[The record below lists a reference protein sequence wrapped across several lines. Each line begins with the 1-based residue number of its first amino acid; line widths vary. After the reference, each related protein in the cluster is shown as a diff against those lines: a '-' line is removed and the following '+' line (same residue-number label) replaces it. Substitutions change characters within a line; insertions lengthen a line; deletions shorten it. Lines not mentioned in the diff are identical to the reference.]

1 VNDAEVPGFWR
12 GLGLP
17 GLVDAHVHF
26 LPERVMRKVWAYF
39 DEGLEH
45 YGAPW
50 PVAYRGTDEERLAV
64 LRGFGVRAFPA
75 LVYPHKPGMAQWLTE
90 WALAFA
96 AQAPDCVPSGTFYPE
111 PGAAGYVRKALEA
124 GARIFKVHVQVG
136 RYDPRDPLLEGVWGM
151 LAEAGVPVVT
161 HCGSGPRPGQF
172 TGPEIVE
179 AVLRRHPALAIVIA
193 HMGSTE
199 YAPHLDLAARYTN
212 VRLDTTMAFTDFT
225 EARSP
230 YPKELPPRLADLGDK
245 ILLGTDFPNI
255 PYPYAHQI
263 EALARLDLGDDWL
276 RAVLY
281 HNGAALLGID

>member
-1 VNDAEVPGFWR
+1 MQKHAPEAVDLAKETEATKKAY
-12 GLGLP
+12 GLDDKKTADFGTRLLLARR
-17 GLVDAHVHF
+17 LV
-26 LPERVMRKVWAYF
+26 
-39 DEGLEH
+39 
-45 YGAPW
+45 
-50 PVAYRGTDEERLAV
+50 
-64 LRGFGVRAFPA
+64 
-75 LVYPHKPGMAQWLTE
+75 
-90 WALAFA
+90 
-96 AQAPDCVPSGTFYPE
+96 
-111 PGAAGYVRKALEA
+111 
-124 GARIFKVHVQVG
+124 
-136 RYDPRDPLLEGVWGM
+136 
-151 LAEAGVPVVT
+151 EAGVPVVT

-230 YPKELPPRLADLGDK
+230 YPKELLPRLADLGDK